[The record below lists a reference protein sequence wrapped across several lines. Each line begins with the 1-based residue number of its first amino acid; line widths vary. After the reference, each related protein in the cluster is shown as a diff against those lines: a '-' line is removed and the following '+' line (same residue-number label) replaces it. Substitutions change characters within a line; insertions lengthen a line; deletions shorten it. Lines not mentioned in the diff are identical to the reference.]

1 MHPFYLPI
9 LNFENRV
16 SIIRSIRFFFVRMT
30 MEIKDNKTADLFIG
44 IDVYSVN
51 VKKTFNSTGVARASY
66 SILKYKLLDSIYYD
80 A

>member
-1 MHPFYLPI
+1 
-9 LNFENRV
+9 
-16 SIIRSIRFFFVRMT
+16 

-44 IDVYSVN
+44 VDVYSVN